1 MFALFFGAPMI
12 FAIRG
17 QFFLAAIAPFF
28 IQFLPLVW
36 QVVFTDSEA
45 PGFGFLLLATMPIST
60 GLLVI
65 GIVYLVIRL
74 CRRRYN
80 A

>member
-28 IQFLPLVW
+28 IQFLPLIW
-36 QVVFTDSEA
+36 QVVFTNSDA
-45 PGFGFLLLATMPIST
+45 PGFGMLLLVTMPISVV
-60 GLLVI
+60 LLVL
-65 GIVYLVIRL
+65 GIVYLAIRL
-74 CRRRYN
+74 CGRRYN
-80 A
+80 V